1 MTTFQKR
8 QEILRSLN
16 HLDAVQSERVLGF
29 IQSLLPGNV
38 QSLRH
43 QNYKRKALREINQ
56 ALRQAV

>member
-8 QEILRSLN
+8 QKIVQFLD

-29 IQSLLPGNV
+29 IQTLLPETV

-43 QNYKRKALREINQ
+43 QNYKRRALREINQ
-56 ALRQAV
+56 ALKRAS